1 LFTSLPDPIA
11 GGACCPLSKKY
22 KVQGAFG
29 LVFRPFVPHSAAS
42 SNGLHFPQCIGVLI
56 KTLVVPIFGA
66 KECIRAQDF
75 VLKIYKN
82 FRGSRPPDPRSGRGD
97 ICSYPP
103 LCPPARCWC
112 PFASSGLA
120 TALGVHELK
129 IDMRDYVRD
138 FTPYAKYRK
147 IWLGGLFPAVW

>member
-1 LFTSLPDPIA
+1 MVLFTSLPDPIA

-75 VLKIYKN
+75 VLKIYKKN
-82 FRGSRPPDPRSGRGD
+82 PGVMTPGPPQRKGRHLFA
-97 ICSYPP
+97 PTPVP
-103 LCPPARCWC
+103 LDQMLVPLR
-112 PFASSGLA
+112 F
-120 TALGVHELK
+120 
-129 IDMRDYVRD
+129 
-138 FTPYAKYRK
+138 F
-147 IWLGGLFPAVW
+147 